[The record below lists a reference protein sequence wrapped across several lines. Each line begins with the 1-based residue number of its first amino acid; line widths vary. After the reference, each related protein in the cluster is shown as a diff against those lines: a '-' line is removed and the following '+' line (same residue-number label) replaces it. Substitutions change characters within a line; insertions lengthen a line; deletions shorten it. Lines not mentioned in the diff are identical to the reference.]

1 MKSKPLSILYYIL
14 RAKRQ
19 ATFKALHMYQPLG
32 IVEKGIIMALFL
44 RWLEDI
50 QPSPNEGKEL
60 GETAPPGHSLEC

>member
-1 MKSKPLSILYYIL
+1 MRSKPLCILYYIL

-19 ATFKALHMYQPLG
+19 ASFKALHMYQPLE
-32 IVEKGIIMALFL
+32 IFEKGIMAIFL

-50 QPSPNEGKEL
+50 QSSLNEGKEL